1 MKKRNILLCG
11 VVSLLIIVFTGYTLM
26 NNENN
31 KTYTYEELNSLPANQ
46 LYELFVENGL
56 VLSKELQDT
65 FSKEELSTF
74 FKSEF
79 YLLHKGLPP
88 VRSHTMY
95 KELAEETQ
103 KVYKKLTE

>member
-1 MKKRNILLCG
+1 MVKIRNILLCG
-11 VVSLLIIVFTGYTLM
+11 VVCLLIIVFAGYTLT

-65 FSKEELSTF
+65 FSKEERSTF
-74 FKSEF
+74 FKYRMKRIVISII
-79 YLLHKGLPP
+79 
-88 VRSHTMY
+88 
-95 KELAEETQ
+95 
-103 KVYKKLTE
+103 